1 MPFFAHTIFEK
12 YVIMIKKFV
21 RFSFL
26 RSLIGEGGDRV
37 TDFERVYGTY
47 FNDVYLYI
55 LRLSGNEHI
64 AEEITSDTFFK
75 AMRSIDSFRGD
86 CDVRVWLCQIAK
98 NCYYSYLKKSSRAEQ
113 VDEAEL
119 QKIPDPAPSV
129 ADEYARRDEIRRIQK
144 ILHGISEPYKEV
156 FMWRVYAELSF
167 KQIAQIF
174 GKTENWACVTYHRA
188 RKMIKERLEE
198 KKGEN

>member
-1 MPFFAHTIFEK
+1 LYLQKIEK
-12 YVIMIKKFV
+12 YDIILKKLV
-21 RFSFL
+21 RFSSL
-26 RSLIGEGGDRV
+26 GSLINEGGDSV
-37 TDFERVYGTY
+37 TDFEKAYKQY

-75 AMRSIDSFRGD
+75 AMQSIDSFRGD

-98 NCYYSYLKKSSRAEQ
+98 NAYYSYIKKNSRTEQ
-113 VDEAEL
+113 IDEAEIQEIKDL
-119 QKIPDPAPSV
+119 APGV
-129 ADEYARRDEIRRIQK
+129 AEEYERREEIERIQK
-144 ILHGISEPYKEV
+144 ILHDVGEPYKEV

-167 KQIAQIF
+167 RQIAQIF

-188 RKMIKERLEE
+188 RKIIKERLE
-198 KKGEN
+198 GEHHENGV

>member
-1 MPFFAHTIFEK
+1 LGRSYAV
-12 YVIMIKKFV
+12 YQNWKK
-21 RFSFL
+21 
-26 RSLIGEGGDRV
+26 G
-37 TDFERVYGTY
+37 ERVLKEVEALYNTY
-47 FNDVYLYI
+47 FHDVYLYVKS
-55 LRLSGNEHI
+55 LSHSDDI
-64 AEEITSDTFFK
+64 AQEMTQETFFK
-75 AMRSIDSFRGD
+75 AMKSIDSFRGD

-98 NCYYSYLKKSSRAEQ
+98 NCYYSHIKKSNRTEQ

-119 QKIPDPAPSV
+119 QEIPDLAPSV
-129 ADEYARRDEIRRIQK
+129 ADEYARRDEIEQIQK
-144 ILHGISEPYKEV
+144 ILHDVGEPYKEV

-198 KKGEN
+198 KNGEN

>member
-1 MPFFAHTIFEK
+1 MK
-12 YVIMIKKFV
+12 YFSEFSKKFV

-26 RSLIGEGGDRV
+26 RSLISEGGDKV
-37 TDFERVYGTY
+37 TDYEQLYNTY

-75 AMRSIDSFRGD
+75 AMKSINSFRGD

-98 NCYYSYLKKSSRAEQ
+98 NCYYSYIKKSNRTEQ

-119 QKIPDPAPSV
+119 QEIPDLAPSV
-129 ADEYARRDEIRRIQK
+129 ADEYARRDEIERIQK
-144 ILHGISEPYKEV
+144 VLHEVSEPYKEV

-174 GKTENWACVTYHRA
+174 SKTENWACVTYHRA

-198 KKGEN
+198 KNGEN

>member
-1 MPFFAHTIFEK
+1 M
-12 YVIMIKKFV
+12 
-21 RFSFL
+21 
-26 RSLIGEGGDRV
+26 
-37 TDFERVYGTY
+37 TDFEQLYITY

-55 LRLSGNEHI
+55 LKLSGNEHI
-64 AEEITSDTFFK
+64 AEEITSDTFYK
-75 AMRSIDSFRGD
+75 ALNSIKSFRGD

-98 NCYYSYLKKSSRAEQ
+98 NCYYSYIKKSKRTEQ
-113 VDEAEL
+113 VDEDEL
-119 QKIPDPAPSV
+119 QGIPDLAPSME
-129 ADEYARRDEIRRIQK
+129 DEYAQHDEIERIKK
-144 ILHGISEPYKEV
+144 ILHNVSDPYKEV

-198 KKGEN
+198 KNSEN